1 MVGSVNIFGNDIPS
15 VSSRVGAYIV
25 GGLVFLAA
33 GQLWAGSVDRNAI
46 EAGIAADSASVRA
59 ERTVKAITRTRA
71 RVLHV
76 SDSLGAEVVLAEG
89 RAAEAAYMASIAVAA
104 VDSVTV
110 EIGEGRVSLRAALD
124 EIAPM
129 ILPQFDRMVEMED
142 FRHVQADIAL
152 SETQAE
158 GVELRQA
165 LRTST
170 RIIEGL
176 RAQIARE
183 VMAQE
188 SLEEALTAS
197 QAEADG
203 WKKAAN
209 PGFVLGLWK
218 DLPKLLAVGG
228 AAYLYGRSGG

>member
-25 GGLVFLAA
+25 GGVVFLAA

-89 RAAEAAYMASIAVAA
+89 RAAEAAHRASQAVAVA
-104 VDSVTV
+104 DSISIESGDTTT
-110 EIGEGRVSLRAALD
+110 EFRVSLTEAQVPSFEALVARFD
-124 EIAPM
+124 LRHEQMQIA
-129 ILPQFDRMVEMED
+129 V
-142 FRHVQADIAL
+142 
-152 SETQAE
+152 SEKGAE
-158 GVELRQA
+158 VVSLEQA
-165 LRTST
+165 LRTSST
-170 RIIEGL
+170 IIEGL

-183 VMAQE
+183 VMAQA

-203 WKKAAN
+203 WKKAAH

-228 AAYLYGRSGG
+228 AAYLYGRSGGE